1 MSTIQWKTL
10 VAEDKPTRRPP
21 DSFVRM
27 VWAITPKHWSSPLT
41 VEEELRLIARVKDDD
56 DKAALADLLAAHERM
71 LVNTARKVARQN
83 DMPTH
88 IKDMVQTAY
97 LAFIEAV
104 QRYEIGNPARI
115 STFARY
121 RVSGALLKHALDFR
135 HAMSFGR
142 GSEERK
148 AYYHARAAIDH
159 FTENNGRPPSG
170 SGSDLGDIAGR
181 LGISP
186 KAMKRGVEARDIKT
200 LPIDRVEAWDT
211 DRSIFEDVDHKRV
224 ASIVA
229 AARQKTL
236 DGLSERDAKIA
247 AAFFDDPDGFTSRT
261 YAEMFSI
268 TQERVG
274 QLRRQAMATMRAHVE
289 SMGLTAGVL
298 AS

>member
-41 VEEELRLIARVKDDD
+41 PEKELSLIARVKDDD

-71 LVNTARKVARQN
+71 LVATAHKVARQN

-88 IKDMVQTAY
+88 IKDMVQTSY

-115 STFARY
+115 ATFARY

-159 FTENNGRPPSG
+159 FTENNGRPPASTG
-170 SGSDLGDIAGR
+170 TDLGDIAGR

-186 KAMKRGVEARDIKT
+186 KAMKRGVEARNIKT

-211 DRSIFEDVDHKRV
+211 EHAMFEDVDHKRV
-224 ASIVA
+224 VDILA

-236 DGLSERDAKIA
+236 DGLSGRDAKIA
-247 AAFFDDPDGFTSRT
+247 EAFFEDPDGFTSRT

-274 QLRRQAMATMRAHVE
+274 QLRRQAMATMRTHVE
-289 SMGLTAGVL
+289 AMGLTAGVL
-298 AS
+298 AN